1 MKQNDIDYQQI
12 GRRIRS
18 EREKLNLTV
27 EKLSEIMDLT
37 PNYLGKVERGEKNPS
52 LQTLVKISNCLRVSI
67 DYLIYGEVQKEF
79 IDTTE
84 LGELITKCPKQ
95 EINFIADDKNFDTPC
110 K

>member
-1 MKQNDIDYQQI
+1 MDYQQI

-67 DYLIYGEVQKEF
+67 AYHIYGEVQKEF

-84 LGELITKCPKQ
+84 LGELIAKCPKQ
-95 EINFIADDKNFDTPC
+95 EINFIADMIKIVLLHYI
-110 K
+110 